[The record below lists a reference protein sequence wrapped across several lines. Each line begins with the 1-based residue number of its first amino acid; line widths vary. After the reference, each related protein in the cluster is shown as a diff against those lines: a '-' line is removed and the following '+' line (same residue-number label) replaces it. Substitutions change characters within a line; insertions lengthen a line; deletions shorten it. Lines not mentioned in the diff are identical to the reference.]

1 MPPTSPPWLPTGPW
15 PTSSRAPLRTIS
27 RFEPVPHLTER
38 YEVNKEATKF
48 TFHLRKGIL
57 FHNNQ
62 ELTAADVAASLRRW
76 GQ

>member
-1 MPPTSPPWLPTGPW
+1 M
-15 PTSSRAPLRTIS
+15 RTIS